1 MLLSMLTQ
9 LNLGA
14 ALSRFIGSA
23 QRAQRALV
31 GLCYL
36 VALGCSLGVAVMIVG
51 VAALRDGAIVSGA
64 DWMIVAALAA
74 GVPLWTA
81 FALQDSVLVA
91 IRRAPWVPMENAAAA
106 LLRLALLPL
115 LAGAGA
121 IGIFAAF
128 VLPAIPAVAAIWL
141 LLLPRIP
148 HGQAPQP
155 HAARQLV
162 TFAVVGLPGVL
173 ATAAALR
180 LVPTL
185 ILEVRGPDQAAFIG
199 LPWTVVTVALLAMPA
214 LALALLVELSAP
226 EADVGRVLVKARRFI
241 LTLVPLCATAALLSY
256 PVLLVAGPD
265 YAARGF
271 LVLAGGVLAL
281 VPAAATETTIALL
294 RLRGRPGAATGV
306 QVFRAAVLLGATT
319 ALALL
324 DQLWL
329 LGAAVMLSYAVGWA
343 GSEFVL
349 RRRPGAAHRLIGSRH
364 GSQER
369 A

>member
-31 GLCYL
+31 GWCYL

-51 VAALRDGAIVSGA
+51 VAALRNGAIVSGA

-81 FALQDSVLVA
+81 FALQ
-91 IRRAPWVPMENAAAA
+91 
-106 LLRLALLPL
+106 
-115 LAGAGA
+115 
-121 IGIFAAF
+121 
-128 VLPAIPAVAAIWL
+128 
-141 LLLPRIP
+141 
-148 HGQAPQP
+148 
-155 HAARQLV
+155 
-162 TFAVVGLPGVL
+162 
-173 ATAAALR
+173 
-180 LVPTL
+180 
-185 ILEVRGPDQAAFIG
+185 EVRGPDQAAFIG
-199 LPWTVVTVALLAMPA
+199 LPWTVVTVALLAILA

-271 LVLAGGVLAL
+271 LLLAL
-281 VPAAATETTIALL
+281 VPAAATETTTALL
-294 RLRGRPGAATGV
+294 RLRGRPGAETGV
-306 QVFRAAVLLGATT
+306 QLSRAAVLLGATT